1 MALFPLGILSA
12 AGGVLEGDFELIETQ
27 ILTGTQASF
36 VFSNLGTYSTT
47 YKHLQLRSAPKSN
60 SSAASGLGWV
70 RLNGSFNGN
79 TTDSNYAIH
88 ILNSNAGGSPQVESI
103 AETSSRKG
111 FGVAA
116 RTNENFSANIT
127 DILDAFS
134 STKNTTSRTFSGTP
148 SSTSRV
154 QLMSHLFNNTASI
167 TSIEISTEDGSSFV
181 AGSRFSL
188 YGIKG

>member
-1 MALFPLGILSA
+1 MLIPLGFLAGS
-12 AGGVLEGDFELIETQ
+12 GGVEGDYELIESV
-27 ILTGTQASF
+27 ILTTTESS
-36 VFSNLGTYSTT
+36 VTFSSLGSYSST

-79 TTDSNYAIH
+79 TTDSNYSIH
-88 ILNSNAGGSPQVESI
+88 ILNSNPGGSPQVESI

-116 RTNENFSANIT
+116 RTNENFSVNIT

-154 QLMSHLFNNTASI
+154 QIMSHLFNNTASI
-167 TSIEISTEDGSSFV
+167 TSVTLTTEDGSSFI